1 MAATQ
6 RGERELKKKA
16 EAQLKNTKDP
26 LERLRLQCLARG
38 ASGIKGLGRYVTFG
52 DVSLLKKCQSRFRKF
67 LAVRLHQT
75 LDDWQFFLYFSGF
88 EYFIY
93 NYIAFIQHYKAI

>member
-16 EAQLKNTKDP
+16 EAQLAKGTKDP

-38 ASGIKGLGRYVTFG
+38 ASGIKGLGR
-52 DVSLLKKCQSRFRKF
+52 
-67 LAVRLHQT
+67 
-75 LDDWQFFLYFSGF
+75 
-88 EYFIY
+88 
-93 NYIAFIQHYKAI
+93 

>member
-16 EAQLKNTKDP
+16 EAQLAKGTKDP

-38 ASGIKGLGRYVTFG
+38 ASGIKGLGRYVS
-52 DVSLLKKCQSRFRKF
+52 VSFNLEHVKASY
-67 LAVRLHQT
+67 LAMMSLSCIV
-75 LDDWQFFLYFSGF
+75 
-88 EYFIY
+88 
-93 NYIAFIQHYKAI
+93 